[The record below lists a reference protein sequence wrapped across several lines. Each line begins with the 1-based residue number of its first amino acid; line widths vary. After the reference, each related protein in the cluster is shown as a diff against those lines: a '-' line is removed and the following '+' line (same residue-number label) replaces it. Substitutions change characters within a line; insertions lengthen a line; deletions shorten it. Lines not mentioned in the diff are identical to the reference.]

1 MDSRYFFRSVFTG
14 AALAL
19 LLTGTAT
26 AQTETR
32 YGSCAQDHGAVE
44 LIDAI
49 LEGTPEP
56 TLAAAI
62 AWNRD
67 MLNQLRQ
74 AQRRALA
81 LRDGSDY
88 YRANYQA
95 IEKEISAYGESVRRN
110 ADAVAQ
116 LERCAG
122 SNTPAPAMA
131 SASQTASDA
140 TSAPPAP
147 TQPPMTTP
155 DRRQLEPGRD
165 ARACLLVGEKP
176 NGPLKDLILQN
187 LCGQTVNVSYCN
199 VSTNYGDGTLSSG
212 NDCARGTGIRN
223 VELAAGA
230 HTQVMYVDRTGGVG
244 RFEYGACIVPAYM
257 EDVRFGS
264 PLAYRCV
271 IDRAPPSRGVR

>member
-1 MDSRYFFRSVFTG
+1 MDSRFIARNVVTG

-19 LLTGTAT
+19 LLAGVTP
-26 AQTETR
+26 AQADPR
-32 YGSCAQDHGAVE
+32 YGSCAQDRATVE

-49 LEGTPEP
+49 LQDEPEPEP

-62 AWNRD
+62 VWNRNL
-67 MLNQLRQ
+67 LNQLRE
-74 AQRRALA
+74 AQRQALA

-88 YRANYQA
+88 YRANYRA

-122 SNTPAPAMA
+122 AAATAVPTSLPMATGPTAGSPAV
-131 SASQTASDA
+131 
-140 TSAPPAP
+140 APPQR
-147 TQPPMTTP
+147 T
-155 DRRQLEPGRD
+155 LEPGRD
-165 ARACLLVGEKP
+165 ARACLLAGEKT

-230 HTQVMYVDRTGGVG
+230 YTQVMYVDRANGVG
-244 RFEYGACIVPAYM
+244 RFEYGACIAPAYM

-271 IDRAPPSRGVR
+271 IDRTPPSGGVR